1 MIADCAI
8 YFGTN
13 SPACAIPSPASPSPP
28 TAVKAIVKENVAI
41 VEHPPHPALV
51 EIGLLKDIQWAVATA
66 VSGVKVMDVNLQ
78 TSVST
83 DFEEHVSL
91 AVDKASRVL
100 GQLQRK
106 AQTLK
111 DTVERHS
118 VCVCVCVCV
127 MCVMCVC
134 MSKKENAQLNFCA
147 CDHGYCSL

>member
-1 MIADCAI
+1 M
-8 YFGTN
+8 
-13 SPACAIPSPASPSPP
+13 
-28 TAVKAIVKENVAI
+28 
-41 VEHPPHPALV
+41 EHPPHPALV

-91 AVDKASRVL
+91 AVDKASRLL

-118 VCVCVCVCV
+118 VCVCVCV

-134 MSKKENAQLNFCA
+134 VCV
-147 CDHGYCSL
+147 CVCSVCVCVCSVCVCVCVWCVCGVCMHELKGKCSIKLLCM